1 MLIKRLESYTTNKME
16 KIQENRI
23 PKKEALSLFQD
34 DIYTLGEKAETVKR
48 QVLGS
53 RADYACF
60 IIDRNIN
67 FTNICSAKC
76 NFCAYYREK
85 DDPES
90 FILTIDEI
98 LEKVGKLQE
107 IGGTQVMIQGG
118 LHEMFG
124 LKFYKELLSAIQD
137 KYPDIYIHS
146 FSPAEINYL
155 AKTEKR
161 SVYQIILELKEA
173 GLQSLPGAAEIL
185 VDKHRTMVSPHKLKT
200 AEWIEVMEGVHKA
213 GMRSTATMTFGMGES
228 LADRIEHLLV
238 IRDLQDRTGVFRAF
252 IPWTFS
258 KPHTRLDVEETTGE
272 DYVKTVAISRI
283 VLDNIDHIH
292 AGWVTEGFELS
303 EMALRMGASDM
314 GGILMEELVVKAT
327 GTTYTTSKET
337 MIKVIKNSDLKPA
350 IRDSEYNIIKKFT

>member
-1 MLIKRLESYTTNKME
+1 MIPAGK
-16 KIQENRI
+16 NRI
-23 PKKEALSLFQD
+23 SRNEAQNLYNSS
-34 DIYTLGEKAETVKR
+34 IYHLGEKADAVKR
-48 QVLGS
+48 EVLGN

-67 FTNICSAKC
+67 FTNICSAQC
-76 NFCAYYREK
+76 DFCAFYREK
-85 DDPES
+85 DDPEA
-90 FILTIDEI
+90 FTLTVNEI
-98 LEKVGKLQE
+98 LEKVRYLKN

-118 LHEMFG
+118 IHEQYD
-124 LKFYKELLSAIQD
+124 LAFYKKIFSAI
-137 KYPDIYIHS
+137 KTTFPDICIHS
-146 FSPAEINYL
+146 CSPAEIDSL
-155 AKTEKR
+155 AKREKQ
-161 SVYQIILELKEA
+161 SVFDIIIELKEA

-185 VDKHRTMVSPHKLKT
+185 VDEHRQKVSPRKLKT
-200 AEWIEVMEGVHKA
+200 GEWVAVMEGIHRA

-228 LADRIEHLLV
+228 LENRIEHLFV

-258 KPHTRLDVEETTGE
+258 KPHTHLQVEETTGE
-272 DYVKTVAISRI
+272 DYLKTVALSRI

-327 GTTYTTSKET
+327 GTTYSASQET
-337 MIKVIKNSDLKPA
+337 MIQVIKNAGLKPA
-350 IRDSEYNIIKKFT
+350 IRNSEYTIIRECA